1 MYERYSN
8 REVWR
13 AAKLA
18 GRDAGLARGNGPDD
32 ATGNSLAMHWRT
44 TGNETAP
51 VDGALQAGREGWP
64 SKGQDLVHVEKVHV
78 EKAVVD
84 ARTAAKKNTAERW
97 NGDDDCVRHG
107 VLRGGCDGRRR

>member
-1 MYERYSN
+1 MSGIQSGGMYERYSN

-32 ATGNSLAMHWRT
+32 ASGNSLAMHWRT

-51 VDGALQAGREGWP
+51 VDGALQAGRQGWP

-78 EKAVVD
+78 EKA
-84 ARTAAKKNTAERW
+84 
-97 NGDDDCVRHG
+97 
-107 VLRGGCDGRRR
+107 GGCSNGGKEEYGGKMERR